1 MIREKQFEQDTKGF
15 IFDIKKY
22 AIHDGPGIR
31 TTVFFKGC
39 PLRCCWCHNPESWNQ
54 YPEIGL
60 RRGRCIRCGQCVKV
74 CEHGAI
80 VLTENMPA
88 IEENKCRVCGECVS
102 ACIVGAREIIGR
114 QVTAREVMCEVERD
128 VIFYDQSGGGVTF
141 SGGEPLM
148 QPEFLLALLNRC
160 QVQRIHTAVD
170 TSCYA
175 EPNVVE
181 TLGEKTDLFLCD
193 VKHMNSEMHERFT
206 GVKNDLILDNIK
218 RLSKAD
224 KEIIIRI
231 PLIPGFNDDPTNI
244 EATGEFAASLSGV
257 SKIDIL
263 PYNRGGQEKSAR
275 LTAGIKLIQFEAPDE
290 GIVDT
295 IANSLNKY
303 GFEVRIGG

>member
-1 MIREKQFEQDTKGF
+1 
-15 IFDIKKY
+15 
-22 AIHDGPGIR
+22 
-31 TTVFFKGC
+31 
-39 PLRCCWCHNPESWNQ
+39 
-54 YPEIGL
+54 
-60 RRGRCIRCGQCVKV
+60 
-74 CEHGAI
+74 
-80 VLTENMPA
+80 
-88 IEENKCRVCGECVS
+88 
-102 ACIVGAREIIGR
+102 
-114 QVTAREVMCEVERD
+114 
-128 VIFYDQSGGGVTF
+128 
-141 SGGEPLM
+141 M

-206 GVKNDLILDNIK
+206 GVKNDLILDNIR

-244 EATGEFAASLSGV
+244 EATGEFAASLPGV
-257 SKIDIL
+257 SRIDIL

-275 LTAGIKLIQFEAPDE
+275 LTAGIEPMQIQTPDE
-290 GIVDT
+290 EEMSS
-295 IANSLNKY
+295 IAERLKKY
-303 GFEVRIGG
+303 GFEVKIGG